1 MLVCKNCFSD
11 KEIDRELSAFIES
24 LGKSGDCDVC
34 SSKDIAVIEL
44 TEILH
49 FFQELLANFRR
60 SEIGV
65 PLKSKIQ
72 ENWSFFSSLDAASKI
87 LNAVIGEIKTEI
99 ESSNDLVD
107 YKGEIISNYSYWN
120 ELKEILKTERRFI
133 PDIKKFEELGWDGFF
148 DRQYELKPVVTLYRA
163 RVHHQSGNKA
173 YSSLEMMCP
182 PPTLTK
188 GGRANPTGIPFLYL
202 SDNPDTVLYEVRAS
216 YLDELSIGEFHL
228 IGEKDAIRI
237 VDFTE
242 DTPLFQPDQKI
253 ETTIKS
259 RLLRDLISRD
269 LSKPMRRYDTEVD
282 YIPTQFICEFIKIFT
297 GASGIRFSSSLHPEG
312 NNVVIFDQD
321 IMECTKVTLKKVS
334 LVSLGS
340 TELK

>member
-1 MLVCKNCFSD
+1 MFVCKNCFSD
-11 KEIDRELSAFIES
+11 KELRAFIES
-24 LGKSGDCDVC
+24 LGKTGNCDVC
-34 SSKDIAVIEL
+34 NSNNIAAIEL
-44 TEILH
+44 TELLD
-49 FFQELLANFRR
+49 FFQEFLENFRR
-60 SEIGV
+60 SDTGI

-72 ENWSFFSSLDAASKI
+72 ESWSFFSSLDSASKI
-87 LNAVIGEIKTEI
+87 LNAVIGKINTEI
-99 ESSNDLVD
+99 ENSSDLVD

-120 ELKEILKTERRFI
+120 ELKEIIKTERRFI
-133 PDIKKFEELGWDGFF
+133 PDIETIKELGWDGFF
-148 DRQYELKPVVTLYRA
+148 NTQYELIPDVKLYRA
-163 RVHHQSGNKA
+163 RVHHQGGNKA
-173 YSSLEMMCP
+173 YNSSEMMCP

-228 IGEKDAIRI
+228 VAEKNSIRI

-259 RLLRDLISRD
+259 RLLRELISRD

-282 YIPTQFICEFIKIFT
+282 YIPTQFICEFIKIYT

-312 NNVVIFDQD
+312 NNIVIFDQD
-321 IMECTKVTLKKVS
+321 IMECNKVTLKKVS
-334 LVSLGS
+334 LVNLGS

>member
-1 MLVCKNCFSD
+1 MIVCKNCFSD
-11 KEIDRELSAFIES
+11 KELRAFIES
-24 LGKSGDCDVC
+24 SGKTGDCDVC
-34 SSKDIAVIEL
+34 DSKNIAVIEL
-44 TEILH
+44 TELLD
-49 FFQELLANFRR
+49 FFQEFLENFRR

-72 ENWSFFSSLDAASKI
+72 ESWSFFSSLNAASKI
-87 LNAVIGEIKTEI
+87 LNAVIGKINTEI
-99 ESSNDLVD
+99 ENSNDLVD
-107 YKGEIISNYSYWN
+107 YKSEIISNYSYWN

-133 PDIKKFEELGWDGFF
+133 PDIEKIEELRWDGFF
-148 DRQYELKPVVTLYRA
+148 NTQYELTPGIKLYRA
-163 RVHHQSGNKA
+163 RVHHKSGNEV
-173 YSSLEMMCP
+173 YNTVEMMCP

-188 GGRANPTGIPFLYL
+188 GGRANPAGIPFLYL

-228 IGEKDAIRI
+228 INEKKAIRI

-282 YIPTQFICEFIKIFT
+282 YIPTQFICEFIKIYT
-297 GASGIRFSSSLHPEG
+297 GASGIRFTSSLHPEG
-312 NNVVIFDQD
+312 NNLVIFDQD

-334 LVSLGS
+334 LVNLGS